1 MGVPGS
7 HSRLFRLLASFF
19 KKNGHKQRLIKRYA
33 EMPVLPASLYTN
45 TNHLII
51 GKETARGGH
60 KAGKS
65 RKNPAGEPDF
75 Q

>member
-1 MGVPGS
+1 
-7 HSRLFRLLASFF
+7 
-19 KKNGHKQRLIKRYA
+19 
-33 EMPVLPASLYTN
+33 MPVLPASLYTN